1 MELGLQFEDIFCYEA
16 SPKVVSTHEES
27 LETAIPEYCPDIA
40 RIVDTTGHLSIR
52 ERQLAEGRC
61 TVSGSVKVT
70 VLYTSEEAAGLR
82 SLSVSVPFSY
92 VLDERSLA
100 GCGTICAQGRVLLAE
115 ARAVTS
121 RKLYIKV
128 IPEITITGYRAVKRR
143 IACGTQ
149 EESSLRKRC
158 RQIEVDI
165 LAAISEKGFSFTDD
179 LMLESGCVP
188 EDILLHRMCPVILSA
203 QRLGNKLMVKGE
215 MHLYA
220 LYRDD
225 GQILRQYDAALPFSQ
240 ILDVAEL
247 PENAE
252 YALSPQVDE
261 CDIRVT
267 RTDTGIGFGL
277 NARVSVCLMA
287 YQHRTITY
295 LEDLYSTC
303 FDTTLERQDI
313 IIPLAK
319 PDSSV
324 QREAL
329 IQLEF
334 DRGEPFISVTS
345 IDCAPAEVF
354 PEEGQVTL
362 RAALHV
368 RLLYLDESG
377 APVSTERTVEC
388 SVTVP
393 EVNGPV
399 SACCCRAV
407 LQFTGG
413 ACRVVLPVTFLIGK
427 TGETS
432 VSGITAVTM
441 TEPDSDIAARPS
453 LILCRLGKGETLWDI
468 AKRYHTDE
476 DAIRGANQLAQD
488 ADAGQYMLLIPKTR

>member
-1 MELGLQFEDIFCYEA
+1 MELGLQFEDILCYEA
-16 SPKVVSTHEES
+16 SPKVISTHEES
-27 LETAIPEYCPDIA
+27 LETAIPEYCPDMA
-40 RIVDTTGHLSIR
+40 RIVDTVSYLSLR
-52 ERQLAEGRC
+52 ERQLTEGRC
-61 TVSGSVKVT
+61 TVAGSVKVT

-82 SLSVSVPFSY
+82 SLSVSVPFSC
-92 VLDERSLA
+92 VLDDRSLA
-100 GCGTICAQGRVLLAE
+100 GCGSICADGRVLLAE

-149 EESSLRKRC
+149 DESSLRKRC

-165 LAAISEKGFSFTDD
+165 LTAITEKGFSFTDTV
-179 LMLESGCVP
+179 MLENGCVP
-188 EDILLHRMCPVILSA
+188 EDLLLHRLCPMILSA

-215 MHLYA
+215 MQLYA

-225 GQILRQYDAALPFSQ
+225 GQMLRQYDTALPFSQ

-252 YALSPQVDE
+252 YALSPQIDE

-277 NARVSVCLMA
+277 NVRVSVCLMA

-313 IIPLAK
+313 AIPLAK
-319 PDSSV
+319 PDSKV
-324 QREAL
+324 QQESL
-329 IQLEF
+329 IRLEF
-334 DRGEPFISVTS
+334 EGGDPFISVTA
-345 IDCAPAEVF
+345 IDCAPAEIF

-377 APVSTERTVEC
+377 APVSTERTVES

-399 SACCCRAV
+399 SVCCCRAA

-413 ACRVVLPVTFLIGK
+413 ACQVTLPVTFLVGN
-427 TGETS
+427 TGEASVNSITS
-432 VSGITAVTM
+432 VTM
-441 TEPDSDIAARPS
+441 TEPDNDIAARPS
-453 LILCRLGKGETLWDI
+453 LVLCRLGKGETLWDI

-476 DAIRGANQLAQD
+476 EAIRGANQLAQD
-488 ADAGQYMLLIPKTR
+488 ADAAQYMLLIPKTR